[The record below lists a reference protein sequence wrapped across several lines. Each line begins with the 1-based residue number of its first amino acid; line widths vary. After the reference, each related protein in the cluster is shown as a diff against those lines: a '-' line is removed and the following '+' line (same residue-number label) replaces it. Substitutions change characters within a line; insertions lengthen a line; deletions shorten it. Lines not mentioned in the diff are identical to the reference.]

1 MSTKTWTWLK
11 DKQIWFAIAN
21 MIFVIYNLRF
31 IKQFWKKRFMCK
43 ISIQNLKDITDT
55 DFAFHL

>member
-31 IKQFWKKRFMCK
+31 IKQLWQKSLPKNVT
-43 ISIQNLKDITDT
+43 I
-55 DFAFHL
+55 